1 MTPRVAKIDDL
12 FYDSDDGTFKNH
24 TGRTAF
30 TNTDFA
36 KLATTYGAR
45 NVDAGSTT
53 LKRAVITST
62 SLRATAQGQRGRF
75 LGGIIRL
82 VNRDNG
88 LDKALCKHNNFRLD
102 KREFT

>member
-30 TNTDFA
+30 TSADFDR
-36 KLATTYGAR
+36 LATTSSAR
-45 NVDAGSTT
+45 NVDTSRTT

-62 SLRATAQGQRGRF
+62 SLRAAAQGQRRRF
-75 LGGIIRL
+75 LGGIIHL

-88 LDKALCKHNNFRLD
+88 LN
-102 KREFT
+102 

>member
-1 MTPRVAKIDDL
+1 MCLRLKNVIHNPESLRYETAN
-12 FYDSDDGTFKNH
+12 GTE
-24 TGRTAF
+24 F
-30 TNTDFA
+30 TEADFA

-62 SLRATAQGQRGRF
+62 SLRAAAQGQRRRF
-75 LGGIIRL
+75 LGGIIHL

-88 LDKALCKHNNFRLD
+88 LN
-102 KREFT
+102 

>member
-1 MTPRVAKIDDL
+1 MCLRLKNVIHNPESLRYETAN
-12 FYDSDDGTFKNH
+12 GTE
-24 TGRTAF
+24 F
-30 TNTDFA
+30 TEADFA

-88 LDKALCKHNNFRLD
+88 LNQARAIL
-102 KREFT
+102 